1 LEEWVMRAKFAV
13 LGVTAAAAFSM
24 MAFSSG
30 AFAAPCVAS
39 ISFSRWIT
47 NPAFNCTA
55 GDKTFSG
62 FSQTTSPLALDL
74 TVGGTTLNGNPGLV
88 FSGFQSPGAGNET
101 DIPIIFNVTAPT
113 ASIIDF
119 HLDAVDPTPIN
130 GDPANTWTD
139 SANIGVARLSIGNGD
154 SSPRI
159 LSASASFDPQMSL
172 LVQDDILQHGVTTLT
187 SITKT
192 FSQVPPPPAVPE
204 PASLALLASG
214 LFGLGWLG
222 RRRNKR
228 TS

>member
-1 LEEWVMRAKFAV
+1 MRGKFAA
-13 LGVTAAAAFSM
+13 LGVTAAAALSIASFSN
-24 MAFSSG
+24 G
-30 AFAAPCVAS
+30 AYAAPCIAS
-39 ISFSRWIT
+39 ISFSVWIN
-47 NPAFNCTA
+47 NPNFSCTV

-62 FSQTTSPLALDL
+62 FSQTTSPLAANL

-88 FSGFQSPGAGNET
+88 FSGFVSPGAGNET

-113 ASIIDF
+113 ASIIDA
-119 HLDAVDPTPIN
+119 HLDATDPTPIN
-130 GDPANTWTD
+130 GDPTTAWFDTESINM
-139 SANIGVARLSIGNGD
+139 GLARLNVGNGD
-154 SSPRI
+154 SSART
-159 LSASASFDPQMSL
+159 LSDSATFAPQMSL
-172 LVQDDILQHGVTTLT
+172 LVEDDILQHGATTLT

-192 FSQVPPPPAVPE
+192 FSQLTPPPAVPE